1 MNNKFYT
8 SDITNIILSCFG
20 IKIESL
26 LLIKYYNSKEKL
38 ELSYKPKSHKKREE
52 LISKLNIDNLSR
64 RTELPSES
72 NDDIVFCLLNP
83 DGFFVATIDE
93 EDYVNDY
100 HVTYN
105 EFIKRLR
112 DNKLNE
118 LGILN

>member
-1 MNNKFYT
+1 MKFYT

-20 IKIESL
+20 INIESL

-52 LISKLNIDNLSR
+52 LISRSTGRGSR
-64 RTELPSES
+64 FTTELLYES

-83 DGFFVATIDE
+83 DGFFVVTIDE
-93 EDYVNDY
+93 EDYITDY
-100 HVTYN
+100 RVAYN

-118 LGILN
+118 LGI